1 MQFKRIEVSS
11 NNCKF
16 DIHRREEE
24 IATLSC
30 PGTILGIP

>member
-11 NNCKF
+11 NNKF
-16 DIHRREEE
+16 DIHKREEE